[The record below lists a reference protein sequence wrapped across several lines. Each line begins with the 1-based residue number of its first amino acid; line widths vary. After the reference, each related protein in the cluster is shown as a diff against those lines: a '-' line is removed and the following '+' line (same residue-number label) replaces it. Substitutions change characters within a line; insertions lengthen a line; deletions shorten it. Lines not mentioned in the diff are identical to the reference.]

1 MYTYYYEIL
10 SPLVL
15 VDTTEFPPVSNLK
28 EHYFTPF
35 EINKLCKI
43 KYFWVVCWLLSLLTQ
58 HHGLRDDCCEHGETN
73 NKE

>member
-35 EINKLCKI
+35 EIHKLSKKSI
-43 KYFWVVCWLLSLLTQ
+43 FEWLVSLLTQ
-58 HHGLRDDCCEHGETN
+58 HHGLRYDCCEHGETN
-73 NKE
+73 NEE

>member
-35 EINKLCKI
+35 EIHKLCKI
-43 KYFWVVCWLLSLLTQ
+43 MVFWAKTSPKCFIGRWLTR
-58 HHGLRDDCCEHGETN
+58 GGG
-73 NKE
+73 